1 VNSVQH
7 SILVVDDSPSIRQ
20 MLAVT
25 LSEAG
30 HEVLEAADGVL
41 ALHIA
46 QQRVVDLVITD
57 VNMPNMDGITLVR
70 ELRGLPAYRLV
81 PLLMLTTESS
91 SDRKMQ
97 GKQAGATGW
106 IIKPFRPDQLLSTID
121 RVLGPQARVRRA

>member
-1 VNSVQH
+1 MQH

-20 MLAVT
+20 MLSVT
-25 LSEAG
+25 LCEAG

-70 ELRGLPAYRLV
+70 ELRGLPAYRFV

-91 SDRKMQ
+91 SDRKLQ

-121 RVLGPQARVRRA
+121 RVLGPKAQVRRA